1 MDGESWRGKRRRRE
15 EERMNERVG
24 GGREGGEGG
33 RIRGGLRL
41 FVSIE
46 RCWLR
51 PGDCVKVLLF
61 LRVAK
66 QPQRE
71 GEAIDVL

>member
-1 MDGESWRGKRRRRE
+1 MDGWRELE
-15 EERMNERVG
+15 EEEKEERGRMDEWN
-24 GGREGGEGG
+24 GREGGEGG

-41 FVSIE
+41 LVSIE
-46 RCWLR
+46 RCGLC